1 MELLPTQLEAD
12 MIKDILV
19 NLSYGTSQDGVSNCA
34 LSVVETFGAH
44 ITGIAFHPAVL
55 GGVDL
60 PANFIRAQQG
70 EAKERAE
77 TVATA
82 FDEATRRAGVSAETR
97 RIEADTGDIPG
108 QFAQIARRFD
118 LSVIG
123 QLERDR
129 DHRTASIVIEAALFD
144 SGRPVLIVPFIQQDG
159 LKLDHVMVCWD
170 GSRAATRAIADAMPF
185 LIRSGKTTIAIA
197 DAQSAKSSDL
207 PGADI
212 ATHLTRHG
220 VNATVERIPVSR
232 IDVSNTILSYA
243 AEAGADLIVMG
254 GYGHSR
260 LREFILGGTT
270 RGMLASMTKPTLMS
284 H

>member
-1 MELLPTQLEAD
+1 

-19 NLSYGTSQDGVSNCA
+19 NLSYGTSQVGVSNYA
-34 LSVVETFGAH
+34 LSVAETFGAH
-44 ITGIAFHPAVL
+44 IVGIAFAYPVMA
-55 GGVDL
+55 GGVGL
-60 PANFIRAQQG
+60 PATFSRAQQA
-70 EAKERAE
+70 EAQERAE
-77 TVATA
+77 SVAAA

-97 RIEADTGDIPG
+97 RIEAGVGDVPT
-108 QFAQIARRFD
+108 QFAHIARRFD

-123 QLERDR
+123 QFESGR
-129 DHRTASIVIEAALFD
+129 DHPTKNIVIEAALFE
-144 SGRPVLIVPFIQQDG
+144 SGRPVLIVPFIQKDR

-170 GSRAATRAIADAMPF
+170 GSRAAARAVADAMPF
-185 LIRSGKTTIAIA
+185 LARSGKASIVVA
-197 DAQSAKSSDL
+197 DLQSAKSPDL
-207 PGADI
+207 PGTDI

-220 VNATVERIPVSR
+220 VNVTIERIPVSK
-232 IDVSNTILSYA
+232 IDVSNAILSYA
-243 AEAGADLIVMG
+243 ADTDPDLIVMG

>member
-1 MELLPTQLEAD
+1 

-19 NLSYGTSQDGVSNCA
+19 NLSYGTSQDGVSNYA
-34 LSVVETFGAH
+34 LSVAETFGAH
-44 ITGIAFHPAVL
+44 IVGIAFAYPVMA
-55 GGVDL
+55 GGVGL
-60 PANFIRAQQG
+60 PTTFGRAQQA
-70 EAKERAE
+70 EAQERAE
-77 TVATA
+77 SVAAA

-97 RIEADTGDIPG
+97 RIEAGIGDVPTR
-108 QFAQIARRFD
+108 FAHIARRFD

-123 QLERDR
+123 QFESGR
-129 DHRTASIVIEAALFD
+129 DHPSKNTIIEAALFE
-144 SGRPVLIVPFIQQDG
+144 SGRPVLIVPFIQKDR

-170 GSRAATRAIADAMPF
+170 GSRAAARAVADAMPF
-185 LIRSGKTTIAIA
+185 LTRSGTTSIVVA
-197 DAQSAKSSDL
+197 DTQSAKSADL
-207 PGADI
+207 PGTDI

-220 VNATVERIPVSR
+220 VNATIERIPVSK
-232 IDVSNTILSYA
+232 IDVSNAILSYA
-243 AEAGADLIVMG
+243 ADTGADLIVMG

>member
-1 MELLPTQLEAD
+1 

-34 LSVVETFGAH
+34 LSVAETFGAH

-70 EAKERAE
+70 EAQERAQAL
-77 TVATA
+77 ATA

-97 RIEADTGDIPG
+97 RIEAGIGDVPT
-108 QFAQIARRFD
+108 QFARIARRFD

-123 QLERDR
+123 QFERDR
-129 DHRTASIVIEAALFD
+129 DHRTNIVIEAALFD
-144 SGRPVLIVPFIQQDG
+144 SGRPVLIVPFIQKDR

-185 LIRSGKTTIAIA
+185 LTRSGKTSIVVA
-197 DAQSAKSSDL
+197 DTQSAESADP

-220 VNATVERIPVSR
+220 VNATIERIPVNK

-243 AEAGADLIVMG
+243 ADTGAHLIVMG
-254 GYGHSR
+254 GYEHSR

>member
-1 MELLPTQLEAD
+1 

-19 NLSYGTSQDGVSNCA
+19 NLSYGTSQDGVSNYA
-34 LSVVETFGAH
+34 LSVAETFGAH
-44 ITGIAFHPAVL
+44 IVGTAFAPVMAS
-55 GGVDL
+55 GVGFST
-60 PANFIRAQQG
+60 NFIRAQQA
-70 EAKERAE
+70 EAQERAKS
-77 TVATA
+77 VAVA

-97 RIEADTGDIPG
+97 RIEAGIGDVPT
-108 QFAQIARRFD
+108 QFAHIARRFD

-123 QLERDR
+123 QFERDR
-129 DHRTASIVIEAALFD
+129 DHPTTNIVIEAALFE
-144 SGRPVLIVPFIQQDG
+144 SGRPVLIVPFIQKDR

-170 GSRAATRAIADAMPF
+170 GSRAAARAVADAMPF
-185 LIRSGKTTIAIA
+185 LTRSGKASIVVA
-197 DAQSAKSSDL
+197 DTQSAKSADL

-220 VNATVERIPVSR
+220 VNVTIEHIPVGK

-243 AEAGADLIVMG
+243 ADTYPDLIVMG

>member
-1 MELLPTQLEAD
+1 

-19 NLSYGTSQDGVSNCA
+19 NLSYGASQDGVSNYA
-34 LSVVETFGAH
+34 LSVAETFGAH
-44 ITGIAFHPAVL
+44 IMGTAFYPAVV

-60 PANFIRAQQG
+60 SANFIRAQQA
-70 EAKERAE
+70 EAREHAE
-77 TVATA
+77 SVATA

-97 RIEADTGDIPG
+97 RIEADIGDVPT
-108 QFAQIARRFD
+108 QFAHIARRFD

-123 QLERDR
+123 QFERDR
-129 DHRTASIVIEAALFD
+129 DHRTNIVIEAALFD
-144 SGRPVLIVPFIQQDG
+144 SGRPVLIVPFIQKDR

-185 LIRSGKTTIAIA
+185 LTRSRKASIVVGDT
-197 DAQSAKSSDL
+197 QSAKSADL

-212 ATHLTRHG
+212 ATHLSRHG
-220 VNATVERIPVSR
+220 VNATVERIPVSK
-232 IDVSNTILSYA
+232 IDVSNAILSNA
-243 AEAGADLIVMG
+243 ADTSADLIVMG

>member
-1 MELLPTQLEAD
+1 M
-12 MIKDILV
+12 
-19 NLSYGTSQDGVSNCA
+19 
-34 LSVVETFGAH
+34 
-44 ITGIAFHPAVL
+44 
-55 GGVDL
+55 
-60 PANFIRAQQG
+60 
-70 EAKERAE
+70 
-77 TVATA
+77 
-82 FDEATRRAGVSAETR
+82 
-97 RIEADTGDIPG
+97 
-108 QFAQIARRFD
+108 
-118 LSVIG
+118 
-123 QLERDR
+123 
-129 DHRTASIVIEAALFD
+129 
-144 SGRPVLIVPFIQQDG
+144 LIVPFIQKDG

-185 LIRSGKTTIAIA
+185 LTRSGKTSIAIA
-197 DAQSAKSSDL
+197 DTQSAKRTDL

-220 VNATVERIPVSR
+220 VNATIERIPVSK

>member
-1 MELLPTQLEAD
+1 

-19 NLSYGTSQDGVSNCA
+19 NLSYGTSQDGVSNYA
-34 LSVVETFGAH
+34 LSVAETFGAH
-44 ITGIAFHPAVL
+44 IVGTAFAYPVMASGFGL
-55 GGVDL
+55 S
-60 PANFIRAQQG
+60 ANFIRVQQAEAQ
-70 EAKERAE
+70 ERAE
-77 TVATA
+77 SVAAA

-97 RIEADTGDIPG
+97 RFEAGIGDVPT
-108 QFAQIARRFD
+108 QFAHIARRFD

-123 QLERDR
+123 QFERDR
-129 DHRTASIVIEAALFD
+129 GHPTTNIVIEAALFE
-144 SGRPVLIVPFIQQDG
+144 SGRPVLIVPFIQKDR

-170 GSRAATRAIADAMPF
+170 GSRAAARAVGDAMPF
-185 LIRSGKTTIAIA
+185 LTRSGKASIVIA
-197 DAQSAKSSDL
+197 DTHSAKSADL

-220 VNATVERIPVSR
+220 VNVTIERIPVGK

-243 AEAGADLIVMG
+243 ADTYPDLIVMG

>member
-1 MELLPTQLEAD
+1 

-19 NLSYGTSQDGVSNCA
+19 NLSYGASQDGVSNYA
-34 LSVVETFGAH
+34 VSVAETFGAH
-44 ITGIAFHPAVL
+44 IVGTAFYPAVV

-60 PANFIRAQQG
+60 SANFIRAQQA
-70 EAKERAE
+70 EAREQAE
-77 TVATA
+77 SVATA

-97 RIEADTGDIPG
+97 RIEAGIGDVPT
-108 QFAQIARRFD
+108 QFAHIARRFD

-123 QLERDR
+123 QFERDR
-129 DHRTASIVIEAALFD
+129 DHRTNVVIEAALFD
-144 SGRPVLIVPFIQQDG
+144 SGRPVLIVPFIQKDR

-170 GSRAATRAIADAMPF
+170 GSRAAARAIADAMPF
-185 LIRSGKTTIAIA
+185 LTRSGKTSIVVA
-197 DAQSAKSSDL
+197 DTQSAKSADL

-212 ATHLTRHG
+212 ATHLSRHG
-220 VNATVERIPVSR
+220 INATIERIPVSK

-243 AEAGADLIVMG
+243 ADAGTDLIVMG

-270 RGMLASMTKPTLMS
+270 RGMLVSMTKPTLMS

>member
-1 MELLPTQLEAD
+1 

-19 NLSYGTSQDGVSNCA
+19 NLSYGTSQDGVSNYA
-34 LSVVETFGAH
+34 LSVAETFGAH
-44 ITGIAFHPAVL
+44 IVGTAFAYPVMA
-55 GGVDL
+55 GGVRL
-60 PANFIRAQQG
+60 PANFIRAQQA
-70 EAKERAE
+70 EAQERAE
-77 TVATA
+77 SVAAA
-82 FDEATRRAGVSAETR
+82 FGEATRRAGVSAETR
-97 RIEADTGDIPG
+97 RIEAGIGDVPT
-108 QFAQIARRFD
+108 QFAHIARRFD

-123 QLERDR
+123 QSERDR
-129 DHRTASIVIEAALFD
+129 GHPTTNIVIEAALFE
-144 SGRPVLIVPFIQQDG
+144 SGRPVLIVPFIQKDR

-170 GSRAATRAIADAMPF
+170 GSRAAARAVGDAMPF
-185 LIRSGKTTIAIA
+185 LTRSGKASIVIA
-197 DAQSAKSSDL
+197 DTHSAKSADL

-220 VNATVERIPVSR
+220 VNVTIERIPVGK
-232 IDVSNTILSYA
+232 IDVSNAILSYA
-243 AEAGADLIVMG
+243 ADTYPDLIVMG

>member
-1 MELLPTQLEAD
+1 

-19 NLSYGTSQDGVSNCA
+19 NLSYGTSQDGVSNYA
-34 LSVVETFGAH
+34 LSVAETFGAH
-44 ITGIAFHPAVL
+44 IVGTAFAYPEMAS
-55 GGVDL
+55 GVGL
-60 PANFIRAQQG
+60 SVNFIRAQQA
-70 EAKERAE
+70 EAQERAE
-77 TVATA
+77 SVAAA

-97 RIEADTGDIPG
+97 TIKAAIGDVPT
-108 QFAQIARRFD
+108 QFAHIARRFD

-123 QLERDR
+123 QFERDR
-129 DHRTASIVIEAALFD
+129 DHPTRNIVIEAALFE
-144 SGRPVLIVPFIQQDG
+144 SGRPVLIVPFIQKDR

-170 GSRAATRAIADAMPF
+170 GSRAATRAVADAMPF
-185 LIRSGKTTIAIA
+185 LTRSGKASIVVA
-197 DAQSAKSSDL
+197 DTQSAKSADL
-207 PGADI
+207 PGKDI

-220 VNATVERIPVSR
+220 VNVTIERIPVSK

-243 AEAGADLIVMG
+243 ADTDPDLIVMG

>member
-1 MELLPTQLEAD
+1 LHDRHPF
-12 MIKDILV
+12 
-19 NLSYGTSQDGVSNCA
+19 NLSYGTSQDGVPNYA
-34 LSVVETFGAH
+34 LSVAETFGAH
-44 ITGIAFHPAVL
+44 VVGTAFYPAIV

-60 PANFIRAQQG
+60 PANFIRAQQA
-70 EAKERAE
+70 EAREQAE
-77 TVATA
+77 SVATA

-97 RIEADTGDIPG
+97 RIETDVGDVPT
-108 QFAQIARRFD
+108 QFAHIARRFD

-123 QLERDR
+123 QFERDR
-129 DHRTASIVIEAALFD
+129 DHRTTNIVLEAALFE
-144 SGRPVLIVPFIQQDG
+144 SGRPVLIVPFIQKDR

-170 GSRAATRAIADAMPF
+170 GSRAAARAAADAMPF
-185 LIRSGKTTIAIA
+185 LTRSGTTSIVVA
-197 DAQSAKSSDL
+197 DTQSAKSLS
-207 PGADI
+207 GTDI

-220 VNATVERIPVSR
+220 VNATIECIPVSKT
-232 IDVSNTILSYA
+232 DVSNAILSYA
-243 AEAGADLIVMG
+243 ADTGADLIVMG

>member
-1 MELLPTQLEAD
+1 

-19 NLSYGTSQDGVSNCA
+19 NLSFRTSQDGVSNYA
-34 LSVVETFGAH
+34 LSVAETFGAH
-44 ITGIAFHPAVL
+44 IMGTAFYPAVV

-60 PANFIRAQQG
+60 SANFIRAQQA
-70 EAKERAE
+70 EAQERAE
-77 TVATA
+77 SVATA
-82 FDEATRRAGVSAETR
+82 FDEAARRAGVSAETR
-97 RIEADTGDIPG
+97 RIETDVGDVPT
-108 QFAQIARRFD
+108 QFAHIARRFD

-123 QLERDR
+123 QFERDR
-129 DHRTASIVIEAALFD
+129 DHRTTNIVLEAALFE
-144 SGRPVLIVPFIQQDG
+144 SGRPVLIVPLIQKDR

-170 GSRAATRAIADAMPF
+170 GSRAAARAAADTMPF
-185 LIRSGKTTIAIA
+185 LTRSGTTSIVVA
-197 DAQSAKSSDL
+197 DTQSAKSADL
-207 PGADI
+207 PGTDI

-220 VNATVERIPVSR
+220 VNATIERIPVSK
-232 IDVSNTILSYA
+232 IDVSNAILSYA
-243 AEAGADLIVMG
+243 ADTGADLIVMG

>member
-1 MELLPTQLEAD
+1 

-19 NLSYGTSQDGVSNCA
+19 NLSYGTSQDGVSDYA
-34 LSVVETFGAH
+34 LSVAETFGAH
-44 ITGIAFHPAVL
+44 IVGTAFAYPVMAS
-55 GGVDL
+55 GVRL
-60 PANFIRAQQG
+60 PANFIRAQQA
-70 EAKERAE
+70 EAQERAE
-77 TVATA
+77 SVAAA
-82 FDEATRRAGVSAETR
+82 FGEATLRAGVSAETR
-97 RIEADTGDIPG
+97 RIEAGIGDVPT

-118 LSVIG
+118 LSVLG
-123 QLERDR
+123 QFERDR
-129 DHRTASIVIEAALFD
+129 DHPTTNSVIEAALFE
-144 SGRPVLIVPFIQQDG
+144 SGRPVLIVPFIQKDR

-170 GSRAATRAIADAMPF
+170 GSRAAARAVADAMPF
-185 LIRSGKTTIAIA
+185 LTRSGKASIVVA
-197 DAQSAKSSDL
+197 DIQSAKSADL

-220 VNATVERIPVSR
+220 VNVSIERIPVSK
-232 IDVSNTILSYA
+232 IDVSNAILSYA
-243 AEAGADLIVMG
+243 ADTDPDLIVMG